1 MIIKKNNFQTLFQT
15 ILLLDN
21 LNKLL
26 GLHLVSHT
34 RPTAFPLLHPCM
46 RLVLKIDI
54 TIQSL

>member
-15 ILLLDN
+15 ILSLDN
-21 LNKLL
+21 LSKLL
-26 GLHLVSHT
+26 GLYLVSHT